1 MIGNWTDIALQDII
15 SYAIGG
21 DWGYNPEESI
31 DDSTLAYCIRGS
43 EIKEWN
49 KNRGKTAVIRRI
61 KNSSLENRKLEIGD
75 ILLEISGGGPEQPV
89 GRVLYID
96 EETIKTQD
104 NHPIVCTNFFRRLHL
119 NDTVCSRYVY
129 YYLHF
134 FYIIGNTIS
143 LQGGSNNLRNLKFK
157 DYQLIRIPLP
167 SLTEQKQIAEKL
179 DKLFDQ
185 IETIKEAS
193 NKIPE
198 LLKNFRQQVLSYAVT
213 GKLTERWRIEN
224 EIENE
229 FVSIETDKHRDYNY
243 NIPDTWKL
251 LSFSNVVSIESNL
264 VNPNDY
270 KDYPLIAPDNIESMT
285 GRILSKPTVAE
296 IAPKSS
302 KHYFTK
308 DSLVYSKIRPYLS
321 KIAYVDFDGLC
332 SADMYPLKT
341 KLNIFYLY
349 YYMLSSEFLSFATT
363 AGERIVLPKI
373 NQKSLNIIPVPVP
386 SLKEQEEIVKRV
398 QILFD
403 ILDDVERRYNTLCE
417 KLDKLPQTLLCKAFK
432 GELL

>member
-1 MIGNWTDIALQDII
+1 MIGSELPKGWDIQHLKEVVTSTKGKKPKQLSELPFDNSIPYIDIKALEKDLIEQYADVESSKSFSPNDIAVVWDGARCGWV
-15 SYAIGG
+15 SKSKEGAIGSTICALTPK
-21 DWGYNPEESI
+21 NNIESNY
-31 DDSTLAYCIRGS
+31 LYYF
-43 EIKEWN
+43 
-49 KNRGKTAVIRRI
+49 
-61 KNSSLENRKLEIGD
+61 
-75 ILLEISGGGPEQPV
+75 LLEK
-89 GRVLYID
+89 Y
-96 EETIKTQD
+96 
-104 NHPIVCTNFFRRLHL
+104 PIVNSKGRGVGIPHVDPTFFW
-119 NDTVCSRYVY
+119 DMEVP
-129 YYLHF
+129 
-134 FYIIGNTIS
+134 
-143 LQGGSNNLRNLKFK
+143 
-157 DYQLIRIPLP
+157 IPSP
-167 SLTEQKQIAEKL
+167 KEQKQIAEKL
-179 DKLFDQ
+179 DKFFDQ

-198 LLKNFRQQVLSYAVT
+198 LLKNFRQQVLTYAVT

-224 EIENE
+224 EIGNE
-229 FVSIETDKHRDYNY
+229 FVAIEADKHRDYNY

-386 SLKEQEEIVKRV
+386 SLKEQEEIAKRV
-398 QILFD
+398 QTLFD

-417 KLDKLPQTLLCKAFK
+417 KLDKLPQALLCKAFK
-432 GELL
+432 GELV

>member
-1 MIGNWTDIALQDII
+1 MIGSELPKGWKLVPLKEITSII
-15 SYAIGG
+15 RGVSYPKEEAKLH
-21 DWGYNPEESI
+21 PEENYVHI
-31 DDSTLAYCIRGS
+31 LRGGNIQDGKIVFETDDNVY
-43 EIKEWN
+43 
-49 KNRGKTAVIRRI
+49 V
-61 KNSSLENRKLEIGD
+61 NSSLVGEEQFVLKDDVVIVASTGSKKVIGKAATIEED
-75 ILLEISGGGPEQPV
+75 SRCISFGAFLLLLRTNV
-89 GRVLYID
+89 ID
-96 EETIKTQD
+96 KRFHSYFFQTQ
-104 NHPIVCTNFFRRLHL
+104 
-119 NDTVCSRYVY
+119 Y
-129 YYLHF
+129 YR
-134 FYIIGNTIS
+134 NTIS
-143 LQGGSNNLRNLKFK
+143 SLAGGININKIKKEHIENLQ
-157 DYQLIRIPLP
+157 IPLP
-167 SLTEQKQIAEKL
+167 PLTEQKQIAEKL

-198 LLKNFRQQVLSYAVT
+198 LLKNFRQQVLTYAVT

-417 KLDKLPQTLLCKAFK
+417 KLDKLPQALLCKAFK

>member
-1 MIGNWTDIALQDII
+1 MIGSELPKGWKLVPLKEITSII
-15 SYAIGG
+15 RGVSYPKEEAKLH
-21 DWGYNPEESI
+21 PEENYVHI
-31 DDSTLAYCIRGS
+31 LRGGNIQDGKIVFETDDNVY
-43 EIKEWN
+43 
-49 KNRGKTAVIRRI
+49 V
-61 KNSSLENRKLEIGD
+61 NSSLVGEEQFVLKDDVVIVASTGSKKVIGKAATIEED
-75 ILLEISGGGPEQPV
+75 SRCISFGAFLLLLRTNV
-89 GRVLYID
+89 ID
-96 EETIKTQD
+96 KRFHSYFFQTQ
-104 NHPIVCTNFFRRLHL
+104 
-119 NDTVCSRYVY
+119 Y
-129 YYLHF
+129 YR
-134 FYIIGNTIS
+134 NTIS
-143 LQGGSNNLRNLKFK
+143 SLAGGININNIKKEHIENLQ
-157 DYQLIRIPLP
+157 IPLP
-167 SLTEQKQIAEKL
+167 PLTEQKQIAEKL

-198 LLKNFRQQVLSYAVT
+198 LLKNFRQQVLTYAVT

-264 VNPNDY
+264 VNTNDY

-417 KLDKLPQTLLCKAFK
+417 KLDKLPQALLCKAFN
-432 GELL
+432 GELAL